1 MLRHTSASVPRRS
14 VYNGQ
19 SILKHRV
26 GSEGLVINGM
36 STHVKADEQ
45 ALEVTDTVLEA
56 FKALSNPMRLQILQW
71 LKDPRE
77 HFPAELA
84 IADPDQVGVCVS
96 HITEKANIAQSTVSS
111 YMSIL
116 ERANLVTSTRV
127 GKWTHYRRN
136 EQQIRELVQLLGRAL

>member
-1 MLRHTSASVPRRS
+1 
-14 VYNGQ
+14 
-19 SILKHRV
+19 
-26 GSEGLVINGM
+26 M
-36 STHVKADEQ
+36 SNHIKVDEQ
-45 ALEVTDTVLEA
+45 ALEATDTVLEV

-71 LKDPRE
+71 LRDPRE
-77 HFPAELA
+77 HFSAERA

-136 EQQIRELVQLLGRAL
+136 EQQIQELVQLLGRAL